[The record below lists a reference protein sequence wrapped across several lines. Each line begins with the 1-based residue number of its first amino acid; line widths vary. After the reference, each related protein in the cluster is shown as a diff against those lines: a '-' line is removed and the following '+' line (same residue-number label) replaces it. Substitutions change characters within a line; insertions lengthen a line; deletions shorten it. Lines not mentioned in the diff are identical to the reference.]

1 MSAPHETAAPTRVDA
16 PIRTIVAETLTP
28 EAFAP
33 FGEILTHKGLQ
44 PLPIQLYGDLVNTY
58 KLAAIEADQPLEWL
72 LVEGRLREFEIVF
85 LERHF
90 GVSQAFVPLGGNPF
104 VISLAAPDCRLQDDV
119 PAPEEVHAFIVPGDA
134 GVQIH
139 KGTWHEPPFAL
150 VDGSCLLATS
160 HRALTEGL
168 MGSLDSKGG
177 IAHQGVANLDV
188 DKRNILE
195 RSGTRYKVQLP

>member
-1 MSAPHETAAPTRVDA
+1 MNASDDTPV
-16 PIRTIVAETLTP
+16 RTIVAEPLSR

-33 FGEILTHKGLQ
+33 FGEVLTHEGLE
-44 PLPIQLYGDLVNTY
+44 PLPIQLYGDLVKTY
-58 KLAAIEADQPLEWL
+58 QLPAIETDQPMEWL
-72 LVEGRLREFEIVF
+72 LVEGRVREFEIVF

-90 GVSQAFVPLGGNPF
+90 GVSQAFLPLGGDPF
-104 VISLAAPDCRLQDDV
+104 VISLAAPDCRLQDGV
-119 PAPEEVHAFIVPGDA
+119 PAPEEVHAFIVPGGA

-160 HRALTEGL
+160 HRALTDGL
-168 MGSLDSKGG
+168 MSRLDSQGG
-177 IAHQGVANLDV
+177 IAHEGVANVDV
-188 DKRNILE
+188 DKRNIRE